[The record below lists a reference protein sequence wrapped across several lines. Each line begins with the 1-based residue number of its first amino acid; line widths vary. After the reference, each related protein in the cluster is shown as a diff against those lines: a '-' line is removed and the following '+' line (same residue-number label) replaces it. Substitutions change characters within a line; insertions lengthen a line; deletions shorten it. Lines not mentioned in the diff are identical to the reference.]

1 MQTPALAGSRQT
13 TRAPSPIASR
23 PVSRNDSPQRQQQG
37 APAPGIMQRSVQH
50 TTLQG
55 AQQSQSRSALV
66 SQRFAGN
73 QNPALAGLKRPREAL
88 ATPSASVAPSPAV
101 GRQGGLLTPGFRPQ
115 NGVQPLRLRTPGVQN
130 SGIAPLRSLGSS
142 VAAGTGGTPRT
153 LNLQRKLVTPASKPL
168 GPMLQPSSQHLAPK
182 KPRPM

>member
-1 MQTPALAGSRQT
+1 
-13 TRAPSPIASR
+13 
-23 PVSRNDSPQRQQQG
+23 
-37 APAPGIMQRSVQH
+37 MQRSVQH

-73 QNPALAGLKRPREAL
+73 QACFCSCLLPVFCFLGVPRVLGCRHDAGERESGSIRKVLSTQLLPCSVGYDRGWCQQNPALAGLKRPREAL

-142 VAAGTGGTPRT
+142 VAAGKNFYYPGGAKTRMS
-153 LNLQRKLVTPASKPL
+153 A
-168 GPMLQPSSQHLAPK
+168 H
-182 KPRPM
+182 